1 MKLNIDC
8 VRDIL
13 LHLDHPEPTITFE
26 ALSLGDLQNVYQ
38 QHECLDHL
46 RKMHHAHIVTLSQS
60 DSENPSIQLTPNGRN
75 LIDAVKDDRLYQEF
89 KKEINEKY
97 PIYTVEIFAYG
108 LFAYRST
115 RYGL

>member
-13 LHLDHPEPTITFE
+13 LHLEHTEPTITFE
-26 ALSLGDLQNVYQ
+26 DLSLNDLQNTNDIK
-38 QHECLDHL
+38 ECMDHL
-46 RKMHHAHIVTLSQS
+46 HKIHQANIVTLSS
-60 DSENPSIQLTPNGRN
+60 TDSENPSIQLTQNGKN
-75 LIDAVKDDRLYQEF
+75 LIEAVKDTNLYNEF
-89 KKEINEKY
+89 KNEINQKY

-115 RYGL
+115 RYGY

>member
-13 LHLDHPEPTITFE
+13 LHLEHTEPTITFKDIT
-26 ALSLGDLQNVYQ
+26 LGHLENAYNQK
-38 QHECLDHL
+38 ECLEHL
-46 RKMHHAHIVTLSQS
+46 HKMHHANILTLSNIGT
-60 DSENPSIQLTPNGRN
+60 ENPTIQLTENGKN
-75 LIDAVKDDRLYQEF
+75 LIDAVKDKRLYDEF
-89 KKEINEKY
+89 KNEINQKY

-115 RYGL
+115 RYGY